1 LRRGGLRRNH
11 LSGRRSALNVRQEAE
26 LLVGLVEVLEVRGP
40 RSVENSLSLPLL
52 LLTNVE
58 EEAGLL
64 LTELLSHGTQTRL
77 IHAQLLAGLSR
88 LNPQLPVLSAKT
100 ANALS
105 DLGSLLRALKP
116 QPACCFGACHA
127 HLGLGLPKLAVL
139 LRHLARELFCGHAEL
154 RCALGNVCLSRGAGH
169 AELPCLLGKLPREL
183 GGVHAGGGGKLLDVH
198 ARLRLGLSIGCRKLL
213 SGEPRPSRHFGA
225 REPKLTR
232 LKGSGLRKLL
242 CRKAELPRG
251 LCGLLTLRR
260 KRLSVSRGLVGSRE
274 AKLTRLKAAALGK
287 LLSR

>member
-1 LRRGGLRRNH
+1 LF
-11 LSGRRSALNVRQEAE
+11 
-26 LLVGLVEVLEVRGP
+26 
-40 RSVENSLSLPLL
+40 LL
-52 LLTNVE
+52 LLTDVE
-58 EEAGLL
+58 KEASLL
-64 LTELLSHGTQTRL
+64 LTKLLGHAAKLRL
-77 IHAQLLAGLSR
+77 LHTKTDPRLSG

-100 ANALS
+100 ANALGNLS
-105 DLGSLLRALKP
+105 GLLRALKP
-116 QPACCFGACHA
+116 QAPCRFGAGHT
-127 HLGLGLPKLAVL
+127 HLGLTLTKLAILLSQLPGKL
-139 LRHLARELFCGHAEL
+139 LRADAHLSGP
-154 RCALGNVCLSRGAGH
+154 LGNVCLGSSTGH
-169 AELPCLLGKLPREL
+169 AELTRLLGKLPGEL

-198 ARLRLGLSIGCRKLL
+198 ARLRLGLSIGCRELL

-242 CRKAELPRG
+242 CRKAELTRG

>member
-1 LRRGGLRRNH
+1 LRRNH
-11 LSGRRSALNVRQEAE
+11 LSGRRPALDVRQEAE

-127 HLGLGLPKLAVL
+127 HLGLGLPKLAIL
-139 LRHLARELFCGHAEL
+139 LRHLARVLFCGHAKL
-154 RCALGNVCLSRGAGH
+154 RCALGNVCLGSSTGH
-169 AELPCLLGKLPREL
+169 AELTRLLGKLPREL

-232 LKGSGLRKLL
+232 LKGSGLSKLL
-242 CRKAELPRG
+242 CREAKLTRG
-251 LCGLLTLRR
+251 LSSLLPLTRQDLCVSG
-260 KRLSVSRGLVGSRE
+260 RLIGSRE